1 MAVDSMRVITPYAS
15 RFGYDMLHIMD
26 NYSLYIHVPF
36 CRKRCGYCDFNTYT
50 GQESAIPAYVDAL
63 CSEIGHV
70 AALVERKLPV
80 QTLFFGGGTPS
91 IIPPTAFEQIMDTIN
106 DRYYLLPDYEA
117 TLEANPGTVSE
128 DALKRLVDIGFNRI
142 SFGMQSADEKLLT
155 LLERMHHVPEVI
167 TAVNWSYKAGFN
179 HINLDLIFGIPYQT
193 LQSWQETLEVA
204 LDQGPDH
211 LSLYALTLE
220 KGTPLYEQVERG
232 KVPEPD
238 PDLAAD
244 MYEWSTE
251 RLAAS
256 GYLQYE
262 ISNWAKAPA
271 GGKTSYCRH
280 NLQYWRNLPY
290 LGFGAGAH
298 GYAGGYRTADIAGIG
313 AYINCLKNDRWEQ
326 FPFSPANISRVSV
339 DQRVEMQET
348 MMVGLRLVQEG
359 VSAQRFISR
368 FGQRLTEVFGAEIT
382 PLIKSRLLEWAGPQ
396 DDILRLTQRGRLLG
410 NQVFIH
416 FVGEGNEN

>member
-1 MAVDSMRVITPYAS
+1 
-15 RFGYDMLHIMD
+15 MLHIMD

-36 CRKRCGYCDFNTYT
+36 CRKRCSYCDFNTYA
-50 GQESAIPAYVDAL
+50 GQESNLPAYVDAL
-63 CSEIGHV
+63 CSEIKHV
-70 AALVERKLPV
+70 AASVKQRLPV
-80 QTLFFGGGTPS
+80 HTLFFGGGTPS
-91 IIPPTAFEQIMDTIN
+91 ILPSAAFEQIMDTITQHY
-106 DRYYLLPDYEA
+106 DLLPDYEA
-117 TLEANPGTVSE
+117 SLEANPGTISE
-128 DALKRLVDIGFNRI
+128 DALKRLVDIGLNRI

-155 LLERMHHVPEVI
+155 LLDRIHHVPEVI
-167 TAVNWSYKAGFN
+167 SAVNWAYSAGFN
-179 HINLDLIFGIPYQT
+179 HINLDLIFGVPYQT
-193 LQSWQETLEVA
+193 LKSWQETLEVA
-204 LDQGPDH
+204 LEQDPDH

-220 KGTPLYEQVERG
+220 KGTPLNAQVECG
-232 KVPEPD
+232 IVPEPD

-313 AYINCLKNDRWEQ
+313 TYINCLKNPWKEQ
-326 FPFSPANISRVSV
+326 FPFSPANISRIAV

-359 VSAQRFISR
+359 VSAQRFFNR
-368 FGQRLTEVFGAEIT
+368 FGKRLTQVFETEINS
-382 PLIKSRLLEWAGPQ
+382 LLKSRLLEWAGPQ
-396 DDILRLTQRGRLLG
+396 EDILRLTPRGRLLG
-410 NQVFIH
+410 NQVFMH
-416 FVGEGNEN
+416 FVGDVNEN